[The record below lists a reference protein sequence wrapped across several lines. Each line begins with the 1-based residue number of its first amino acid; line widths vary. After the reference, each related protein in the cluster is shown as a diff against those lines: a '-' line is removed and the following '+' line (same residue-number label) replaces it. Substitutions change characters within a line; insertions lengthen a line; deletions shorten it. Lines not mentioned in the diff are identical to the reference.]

1 MAIPELKDLVLRY
14 GTCLIDALQQQF
26 CNESCLGFQDLID
39 ENTILD
45 VAGMVIILPQK
56 ESPKWF
62 GTGY

>member
-1 MAIPELKDLVLRY
+1 M
-14 GTCLIDALQQQF
+14 CLIDALQQQF

>member
-1 MAIPELKDLVLRY
+1 M
-14 GTCLIDALQQQF
+14 LIDALQQQF

-39 ENTILD
+39 DYAILD

-62 GTGY
+62 CTGY